1 MTTTDRPGTGP
12 APGTEPEPGSSAA
25 PGGGRA
31 RWRAHVAVRV
41 GGLPG
46 AFWVLWCGTLV
57 NRLGAMVNP
66 FLSLYLAE
74 VRGVP
79 IATTGLILAAV
90 GVGSVISQPLG
101 GVITDRFGRRI
112 ALTGGMIAN
121 GTVLL
126 ALGHAESL
134 PAIAACGFALGVTI
148 DLFRPAS
155 QALVADAVP
164 SADRTRAFGLL
175 LWSVNLGFSAAMVMG
190 GYLAT
195 RGFHLLFWV
204 DAVACAVF
212 GLLVWF
218 AVPETHRPARD
229 RPAGTY
235 RTVLADK
242 VMLAFAGVVVL
253 YATVFQ
259 QAFATLPLAMSGS
272 GLSSGAYGTVMGV
285 NGIVVIAVQPLIGH
299 RLAAFDKSRVLAFG
313 FTVAACGNALVAIAS
328 GTVVY
333 GVAVAVWSLGEV
345 LVFAVTASIV
355 ADLAPAHLR
364 GRYNGLLGMAWGT
377 GFLIAPVVGTRL
389 LVIGAPVLWLSCA
402 ALCVLAAVAQ
412 LALAPAVRG
421 REGDP
426 AKVVA

>member
-1 MTTTDRPGTGP
+1 MSTTDRPDSGT
-12 APGTEPEPGSSAA
+12 APGTAPTPGRE
-25 PGGGRA
+25 RA
-31 RWRAHVAVRV
+31 RWRTHVAVRV

-66 FLSLYLAE
+66 FLSLYLTE

-79 IATTGLILAAV
+79 IATTGLILAGV

-121 GTVLL
+121 GAVLL
-126 ALGHAESL
+126 SLGHAESL

-164 SADRTRAFGLL
+164 AADRTRAFGLL

-218 AVPETHRPARD
+218 AVPETHRPAPGGRSD
-229 RPAGTY
+229 GTF

-242 VMLAFAGVVVL
+242 VMVAFAGVVVL

-272 GLSSGAYGTVMGV
+272 GLSSGAYGAVMGV

-313 FTVAACGNALVAIAS
+313 FTVAACGNALVALAS

-377 GFLIAPVVGTRL
+377 GFLVAPVVGTRL
-389 LVIGAPVLWLSCA
+389 LVVGAPVLWLSCA
-402 ALCVLAAVAQ
+402 ALCVLAAAAQ
-412 LALAPAVRG
+412 LALAPAVRR
-421 REGDP
+421 REGDSVK
-426 AKVVA
+426 AAV

>member
-1 MTTTDRPGTGP
+1 MTTTDRPGSGTT
-12 APGTEPEPGSSAA
+12 PGTAPAA
-25 PGGGRA
+25 GRRRGA
-31 RWRAHVAVRV
+31 RWRTHVAVRV

-46 AFWVLWCGTLV
+46 TFWVLWCGTLV

-66 FLSLYLAE
+66 FLSLYLTEA
-74 VRGVP
+74 RGVP
-79 IATTGLILAAV
+79 IATTGLILAGV
-90 GVGSVISQPLG
+90 GVGSVISQPVG

-121 GTVLL
+121 GAVLL
-126 ALGHAESL
+126 SLGHAESL
-134 PAIAACGFALGVTI
+134 PAIAACAFALGVTI

-164 SADRTRAFGLL
+164 AADRTRAFGLL

-195 RGFHLLFWV
+195 HGFHLLFWV

-218 AVPETHRPARD
+218 AVPETHRPAPGG
-229 RPAGTY
+229 RPDGTF
-235 RTVLADK
+235 RNALADK
-242 VMLAFAGVVVL
+242 VMVAFAGVVVL

-313 FTVAACGNALVAIAS
+313 FTVAACGNALVALAS
-328 GTVVY
+328 GTLVY

-364 GRYNGLLGMAWGT
+364 GRYNGFLGMAWGT
-377 GFLIAPVVGTRL
+377 GFLVAPVVGTRL
-389 LVIGAPVLWLSCA
+389 LAVGAPVLWLSCA

-412 LALAPAVRG
+412 LLLAPAIRR
-421 REGDP
+421 REVTP
-426 AKVVA
+426 